1 MLWFNTLLSTFTYV
15 YILSP
20 LFVSQEAASEKGI
33 LEQSEITLVSLTDTT
48 LPDQETTITDEEG
61 PWEEKHPDG
70 VTEEGQKGQ
79 ETEVT
84 VQLCKRHFIYFMTQD
99 HDHMVWSTNK
109 TYNNNKTMVHSK
121 TQEMLLKQGRK
132 FFKKAP
138 SFQITFGFSDCN
150 NTIKHRWVTIIL
162 GQIPFS

>member
-1 MLWFNTLLSTFTYV
+1 MVEYLVVHFYLCLYLVCHFIDRVV
-15 YILSP
+15 YLSP

-132 FFKKAP
+132 IFKKVSNYP
-138 SFQITFGFSDCN
+138 LVSLIVITQLNIDG
-150 NTIKHRWVTIIL
+150 L
-162 GQIPFS
+162 L